1 MSQLNPSRLLAVP
14 VLCLWLAG
22 QALAE
27 LPVFEEVVGHPLGER
42 VTKTWQMEAYGRA
55 LAEASDR
62 VKFEP
67 LGRSVQGRAMMQLI
81 VTSPENHARL
91 DEIQARAQRLGDPRG
106 LSAEEA
112 DTILADQPVVF
123 WYGGSIH
130 GFELSGSEAGLKMLE
145 RLASADDED
154 TLRILDQVVLIID
167 PVLNPDGRD
176 AFGAH
181 NHVRLGREPNA
192 DNQDWSND
200 FTRWE
205 ALGFRTSH
213 YFFDLN
219 RDWFAHTHPEIR
231 ARLPVFRDWRPQA
244 GIDAH
249 EMGADV
255 EFYFDPPAD
264 PIGPFFP
271 DFTSQWFERFAE
283 AHARGFDAAGIDYM
297 TRERFNFFYPA
308 YTTSW
313 LSYQGAV
320 GMLYEQGSSRGLAL
334 TRPDGTVRTLADAT
348 RNQYLAFEAALG
360 LAAMEREALLRDYLA
375 AHRAAIADGADGN
388 RRYVLPADGA
398 GDPRMLA
405 EVVNL
410 LLRSGV
416 EVQAL
421 TESTSLRGLTDRHGA
436 SLASRSFPAGSYVI
450 EAAQPRN
457 RLVRVLLE
465 AGITVPEAF
474 LAEARE
480 RVERGENPRFYD
492 ITAWSLP
499 LLYGIDGYAS
509 SDGRT
514 LATRAVV
521 ESVAVPGARPPG
533 RAAYAYLIDGA
544 QAAGLPALMHLK
556 AGGHRVAMLTRAT
569 RLAGRDYAAGTGIV
583 YAGQAEAHVHEDV
596 RAVAERF
603 ELVIDPVDTGLA
615 EGRHPSLGSGDV
627 IYLREPRVAVLAEEP
642 VNAYSFGWAWFTL
655 DQQFELAPTVLRA
668 SSLGTVRLADYDTLV
683 IPELTDAEAL
693 TRIAGE
699 AALERLAAWV
709 RDGGTLVTLG
719 SASVLP
725 AQLELADI
733 RSWYDEEEHAGAQRV
748 GVPGAMVATQLDRH
762 HWLTAGV
769 PDGFRALVNS
779 DRLLLAPEG
788 PAAPARRPGVRY
800 ATGDAFAWS
809 GHLWEESQA
818 RLPGALYAYEERV
831 SRGRIIAF
839 AEDPNFRAYYRAAN
853 RLFLNAVLAGPSAP

>member
-1 MSQLNPSRLLAVP
+1 MLNRLPTRLAA
-14 VLCLWLAG
+14 VLVTGL
-22 QALAE
+22 ALAA
-27 LPVFEEVVGHPLGER
+27 PAFAGPPAFEAVVGHPLGER
-42 VTKTWQMEAYGRA
+42 VTKTWQMEVYGRA

-62 VKFEP
+62 VSFES
-67 LGRSVQGRAMMQLI
+67 LGRSVQGRALMQLI

-91 DEIQARAQRLGDPRG
+91 DEIQANAQRLGDPRG
-106 LSAEEA
+106 LPAEEA
-112 DTILADQPVVF
+112 EALLAEQPVVF

-145 RLASADDED
+145 RLATADDEA
-154 TLRILDQVVLIID
+154 TLRILDNVVLIID

-176 AFGAH
+176 AFGHH
-181 NHVRLGREPNA
+181 NHARLGREPNP

-200 FTRWE
+200 FNRWE

-271 DFTSQWFERFAE
+271 DFSTRWFERFAE

-348 RNQYLAFEAALG
+348 RNQYIAFEAALG
-360 LAAMEREALLRDYLA
+360 LVAAEREALLRDYLA

-388 RRYVLPADGA
+388 RRYLLPADGA
-398 GDPRMLA
+398 GDPRMRA

-416 EVQAL
+416 EVREL
-421 TESTSLRGLTDRHGA
+421 TADISLRGLTDRNGT
-436 SLASRSFPAGSYVI
+436 SRSNRSFPAGSYVI

-465 AGITVPEAF
+465 AEVPVPEAF
-474 LAEARE
+474 LAEART

-509 SDGRT
+509 TDGRE
-514 LATRAVV
+514 LPSRAVSAEV
-521 ESVAVPGARPPG
+521 SVPGARAPA

-544 QAAGLPALMHLK
+544 QTAGLPALMQLR
-556 AGGHRVAMLTRAT
+556 AAGHRVAMLTRPT

-583 YAGQAEAHVHEDV
+583 YAGQSEAGVHEDV
-596 RAVAERF
+596 RGVAERF
-603 ELVIDPVDTGLA
+603 ELAIDPVDTGLA
-615 EGRHPSLGSGDV
+615 EGRNPSLGSGDV
-627 IYLREPRVAVLAEEP
+627 IYLREPRVAILAEEP

-655 DQQFELAPTVLRA
+655 DSQFGMSPSVMRA
-668 SSLGTVRLADYDTLV
+668 ASLGTARLSEYDTLI
-683 IPELTDAEAL
+683 IPELTDVAAL
-693 TRIAGE
+693 SGIAGE
-699 AALERLAAWV
+699 AALEGLAAWV

-725 AQLELADI
+725 AQLELSGL
-733 RSWYDEEEHAGAQRV
+733 RSWYDEEAHADALRV
-748 GVPGAMVATQLDRH
+748 AVPGAMVATELDRH

-779 DRLLLAPEG
+779 ERLMLPPKG
-788 PAAPARRPGVRY
+788 RVSPAQRPGVRY
-800 ATGDAFAWS
+800 ASDEAFAWS

-831 SRGRIIAF
+831 GRGRIIAF
-839 AEDPNFRAYYRAAN
+839 AEDPNFRAYYRAGN